1 MTDKEKYAVQIAL
14 VKEECK
20 DVDDD
25 EVAKEFE
32 RYENEFL
39 IPPSDAVRSVILKF
53 QKNSGNDTE
62 SFPGTTARVEK
73 KVDRFKELGSDD
85 KNVTLEVAVVTYV
98 PRVQMVRG
106 EEKQIAFGWIEDNP
120 WESTDKRERWDFKDW
135 GGHSENLTPNSI
147 VRLEGVSVNEWNE
160 KRSININRSSRVTIL
175 REGGPA
181 VPTLSDEPISI
192 EKASENEGY
201 VNLLARIIS
210 LKPDVITKRDGSG
223 TIDIFR
229 GTLADSSGKI
239 SFLSWVPVEHEI
251 GDLVKIE
258 GAMIRKFRE
267 TPEVNVNDRTK
278 IEKFHDSNFASIED
292 LSKATTSRISEL
304 RNGMK
309 DVIVTV
315 QVESWQSRTFTNS
328 DGEEKIVRSGDVMDP
343 SGRCRLTAWCEIE
356 PKPGDFLHLNG
367 ARVQFWQGSPDLV
380 VDNSEQIQN
389 LTEAPWDAINPENH
403 WVQITLSELVNGGSR
418 RGVKTNGTIVA
429 VKKDSG
435 IIERC
440 PECKRILRDGACQ
453 DNSLPCHG
461 PQHGVEDLRLKFVI
475 DDGVNN
481 ASLIVGKVPSEKFL
495 NMTQE
500 EVKEQISQRGE
511 EDFIAQIRNKILAR
525 KVVINGRSLVDNQGA
540 MILAENVE
548 LGSVNNEDAA
558 KLVID
563 QWGVLL

>member
-1 MTDKEKYAVQIAL
+1 M
-14 VKEECK
+14 
-20 DVDDD
+20 
-25 EVAKEFE
+25 
-32 RYENEFL
+32 
-39 IPPSDAVRSVILKF
+39 
-53 QKNSGNDTE
+53 E

-98 PRVQMVRG
+98 PRIQMVRG

-135 GGHSENLTPNSI
+135 GAHSENLRPNSI

-160 KRSININRSSRVTIL
+160 KRSININRGSRVTIL

-181 VPTLSDEPISI
+181 VPTLSDEPILI

-201 VNLLARIIS
+201 VNLLVRIIS

-239 SFLSWVPVEHEI
+239 SFLSWVPLEHEV

-292 LSKATTSRISEL
+292 LSKATTSQISDL

-328 DGEEKIVRSGDVMDP
+328 EGEEKIVRSGDVMDP

-389 LTEAPWDAINPENH
+389 LSEAPWDAINPENH
-403 WVQITLSELVNGGSR
+403 WVQITLSDLVNGGSR
-418 RGVKTNGTIVA
+418 RGIKTTGTIVA
-429 VKKDSG
+429 VKNDSG

-440 PECKRILRDGACQ
+440 PECKRILRDGSCQ
-453 DNSLPCHG
+453 DHG

-481 ASLIVGKVPSEKFL
+481 ASLILGKIPSEKFL
-495 NMTQE
+495 SMTQE
-500 EVKEQISQRGE
+500 EVKEQISQRGK
-511 EDFIAQIRNKILAR
+511 EDFIAHIRNKILAR
-525 KVVINGRSLVDNQGA
+525 KVVIDGRSLVDNQGA
-540 MILAENVE
+540 MILAENIG
-548 LGSVNNEDAA
+548 LDTSTNEDAA
-558 KLVID
+558 NLVIEE
-563 QWGVLL
+563 WGVLL

>member
-1 MTDKEKYAVQIAL
+1 MADKERYMAQIAL

-20 DVDDD
+20 DVDED

-39 IPPSDAVRSVILKF
+39 IPPNDAVRSVILKF
-53 QKNSGNDTE
+53 QKASGKEME
-62 SFPGTTARVEK
+62 SFPGSSPRVEK
-73 KVDRFKELGSDD
+73 KVERFKDLDSED
-85 KNVTLEVAVVTYV
+85 KNVTIEVAVVTYV

-135 GGHSENLTPNSI
+135 GSHSENLRPNSI

-160 KRSININRSSRVTIL
+160 KRSININRGSRVTIL
-175 REGGPA
+175 REGGSA
-181 VPTLSDEPISI
+181 VPALSDEPISI

-229 GTLADSSGKI
+229 GTFADSSGKI
-239 SFLSWVPVEHEI
+239 SFLSWVPVDHQI

-267 TPEVNVNDRTK
+267 TPEVNINDRTK
-278 IEKFHDSNFASIED
+278 IEKFHDSNFASTEE
-292 LSKATTSRISEL
+292 LSVATKSKISDL

-309 DVIVTV
+309 DVITTV

-380 VDNSEQIQN
+380 VDSLDQIQN
-389 LTEAPWDAINPENH
+389 LTDAPWDKINPEDH
-403 WVQITLSELVNGGSR
+403 WVEITLSDLVNGGSR
-418 RGVKTNGTIVA
+418 RGIKTTGTIVA
-429 VKKDSG
+429 IKNDSG

-440 PECKRILRDGACQ
+440 PECNRILRDSACQ
-453 DNSLPCHG
+453 DHG

-481 ASLIVGKVPSEKFL
+481 ASLIIGREPSESFL
-495 NMTQE
+495 GMTQS
-500 EVKEQISQRGE
+500 EVKEYISQRGK
-511 EDFIAQIRNKILAR
+511 EDFISDIRSKTLAQ
-525 KVVINGRSLVDNQGA
+525 KVTIKGRSLVDNQGA
-540 MILAENVE
+540 MLLAENIDYE
-548 LGSVNNEDAA
+548 SVKNEEAA
-558 KLVID
+558 NLVIE

>member
-1 MTDKEKYAVQIAL
+1 MADKERYMAQIAL

-20 DVDDD
+20 DVDED

-39 IPPSDAVRSVILKF
+39 IPPNDAVRSVILKF
-53 QKNSGNDTE
+53 QKASGKEME
-62 SFPGTTARVEK
+62 SFPGSSPRVEK
-73 KVDRFKELGSDD
+73 KVERFKDLDSED
-85 KNVTLEVAVVTYV
+85 KNVTIEVAVVTYV

-135 GGHSENLTPNSI
+135 GSHSENLRPNSI

-160 KRSININRSSRVTIL
+160 KRSININRGSRVTIL
-175 REGGPA
+175 REGGSA
-181 VPTLSDEPISI
+181 VPALSDEPISI

-229 GTLADSSGKI
+229 GTFADSSGKI
-239 SFLSWVPVEHEI
+239 SFLSWVPVDHQV

-267 TPEVNVNDRTK
+267 TPEVNINDRTK
-278 IEKFHDSNFASIED
+278 IEKFHDSNFASTEE
-292 LSKATTSRISEL
+292 LSVATKSKISDL

-309 DVIVTV
+309 DVITTV

-380 VDNSEQIQN
+380 VDSLDQIQN
-389 LTEAPWDAINPENH
+389 LTDAPWDTINPEDH
-403 WVQITLSELVNGGSR
+403 WVEITLSDLVNGGSR
-418 RGVKTNGTIVA
+418 RGIKTTGTIVA
-429 VKKDSG
+429 IKNDSG

-440 PECKRILRDGACQ
+440 PECNRILRDSACQ
-453 DNSLPCHG
+453 DHG

-481 ASLIVGKVPSEKFL
+481 ASLIIGREPSESFL
-495 NMTQE
+495 GMTQS
-500 EVKEQISQRGE
+500 EVKEHISQRGK
-511 EDFIAQIRNKILAR
+511 EDFISDIRSKTLAQ
-525 KVVINGRSLVDNQGA
+525 KVTIKGRSLVDNQGA
-540 MILAENVE
+540 MLLAENIDYE
-548 LGSVNNEDAA
+548 SVKNEEAA
-558 KLVID
+558 NLVIE

>member
-1 MTDKEKYAVQIAL
+1 MTDKERYAVQIAL

-20 DVDDD
+20 DVDED

-32 RYENEFL
+32 KYENEFL
-39 IPPSDAVRSVILKF
+39 IPPNDAVRSVILKF
-53 QKNSGNDTE
+53 QKVSGKDME

-98 PRVQMVRG
+98 PRIQMVRG

-135 GGHSENLTPNSI
+135 GAHSENLRPNSI

-160 KRSININRSSRVTIL
+160 KRSININRGSRVTIL
-175 REGGPA
+175 REGGQA
-181 VPTLSDEPISI
+181 VPTLSDEPILI

-201 VNLLARIIS
+201 VNLLVRIIS

-239 SFLSWVPVEHEI
+239 SFLSWVPLEHEV

-292 LSKATTSRISEL
+292 LSKATTSQISDL

-389 LTEAPWDAINPENH
+389 LSEAPWDAINPENH
-403 WVQITLSELVNGGSR
+403 WVQITLSDLVNGGSR
-418 RGVKTNGTIVA
+418 RGIKTTGTIVA
-429 VKKDSG
+429 VKNDSG

-440 PECKRILRDGACQ
+440 PECKRILRDGSCQ
-453 DNSLPCHG
+453 DHG

-481 ASLIVGKVPSEKFL
+481 ASLILGKIPSEEFL
-495 NMTQE
+495 SMTQE
-500 EVKEQISQRGE
+500 EVKEQISQRGK
-511 EDFIAQIRNKILAR
+511 EDFIAHIRNKILAR
-525 KVVINGRSLVDNQGA
+525 KVVIDGRSLVDNQGA
-540 MILAENVE
+540 MILAENIGLDTSTIE
-548 LGSVNNEDAA
+548 AA
-558 KLVID
+558 ANLVIEE
-563 QWGVLL
+563 WGVLL

>member
-1 MTDKEKYAVQIAL
+1 MADKERYMAQIAL

-20 DVDDD
+20 DVDED

-39 IPPSDAVRSVILKF
+39 IPPNDAVRSVILKF
-53 QKNSGNDTE
+53 QKASGKEME
-62 SFPGTTARVEK
+62 SFPGSSPRVEK
-73 KVDRFKELGSDD
+73 KVERFKDLDSED
-85 KNVTLEVAVVTYV
+85 KNVTIEVAVVTYV

-135 GGHSENLTPNSI
+135 GSHSENLRPNSI

-160 KRSININRSSRVTIL
+160 KRSININRGSRVTIL
-175 REGGPA
+175 REGGPV
-181 VPTLSDEPISI
+181 VPALSDEPISI
-192 EKASENEGY
+192 EKASKNEGY

-229 GTLADSSGKI
+229 GTFADSSGKI
-239 SFLSWVPVEHEI
+239 SFLSWVPVDHQV

-267 TPEVNVNDRTK
+267 TPEVNINDRTK
-278 IEKFHDSNFASIED
+278 IEKFHDSNFASTEE
-292 LSKATTSRISEL
+292 LSVATKSKISDL

-309 DVIVTV
+309 DVITTV

-380 VDNSEQIQN
+380 VDSLDQIQN
-389 LTEAPWDAINPENH
+389 LTDAPWDTINPEDH
-403 WVQITLSELVNGGSR
+403 WVEITLSDLVNGGSR
-418 RGVKTNGTIVA
+418 RGIKTTGTIVA
-429 VKKDSG
+429 IKNDSG

-440 PECKRILRDGACQ
+440 PECNRILRDSACQ
-453 DNSLPCHG
+453 DHG

-481 ASLIVGKVPSEKFL
+481 ASLIIGREPSESFL
-495 NMTQE
+495 GMTQS
-500 EVKEQISQRGE
+500 EVKEYISQRGK
-511 EDFIAQIRNKILAR
+511 EDFISDIRSKTLAQ
-525 KVVINGRSLVDNQGA
+525 KVTIKGRSLVDNQGA
-540 MILAENVE
+540 MLLAENIDYE
-548 LGSVNNEDAA
+548 SVKNEEAA
-558 KLVID
+558 NLVIE

>member
-1 MTDKEKYAVQIAL
+1 MADKERYMAQIAL

-20 DVDDD
+20 DVDED

-39 IPPSDAVRSVILKF
+39 IPPNDAVRSVILKF
-53 QKNSGNDTE
+53 QKASGKEME
-62 SFPGTTARVEK
+62 SFPGSSPRVEK
-73 KVDRFKELGSDD
+73 KVERFKDLDSED
-85 KNVTLEVAVVTYV
+85 KNITIEVAVVTYV

-135 GGHSENLTPNSI
+135 GSHSENLRPNSI

-160 KRSININRSSRVTIL
+160 KRSININRGSRVTIL
-175 REGGPA
+175 REGGPE
-181 VPTLSDEPISI
+181 VPSLSDEPISI

-229 GTLADSSGKI
+229 GTFADSSGKI
-239 SFLSWVPVEHEI
+239 SFLSWVPVDHQV

-267 TPEVNVNDRTK
+267 TPEVNINDRTK
-278 IEKFHDSNFASIED
+278 IEKFHDSNFASTEE
-292 LSKATTSRISEL
+292 LSVATKSKISDL

-309 DVIVTV
+309 DVITTV

-380 VDNSEQIQN
+380 VDSLDQIQN
-389 LTEAPWDAINPENH
+389 LTDAPWDTINPEDH
-403 WVQITLSELVNGGSR
+403 WVEITLSDLVNGGSR
-418 RGVKTNGTIVA
+418 RGIKTTGTIVA
-429 VKKDSG
+429 IKNDSG

-440 PECKRILRDGACQ
+440 PECNRILRDSACQ
-453 DNSLPCHG
+453 DHG

-481 ASLIVGKVPSEKFL
+481 ASLIIGREPSESFL
-495 NMTQE
+495 GMTQS
-500 EVKEQISQRGE
+500 EVKEYISQRGK
-511 EDFIAQIRNKILAR
+511 EDFISDIRSKTLAQ
-525 KVVINGRSLVDNQGA
+525 KVTIKGRSLVDNQGA
-540 MILAENVE
+540 MLLAENIDYE
-548 LGSVNNEDAA
+548 SVKN
-558 KLVID
+558 LSLIHI
-563 QWGVLL
+563 

>member
-1 MTDKEKYAVQIAL
+1 MADKERYMAQIAL

-20 DVDDD
+20 DVDED

-39 IPPSDAVRSVILKF
+39 IPPNDAVRSVILKF
-53 QKNSGNDTE
+53 QKASGKEME
-62 SFPGTTARVEK
+62 SFPGSSPRVEK
-73 KVDRFKELGSDD
+73 KVERFKDLDSED
-85 KNVTLEVAVVTYV
+85 KNVTIEVAVVTYV

-135 GGHSENLTPNSI
+135 GSHSENLRPNSI

-160 KRSININRSSRVTIL
+160 KRSININRGSRVTIL
-175 REGGPA
+175 REGGPV
-181 VPTLSDEPISI
+181 VPALSDEPISI

-229 GTLADSSGKI
+229 GTFADSSGKI
-239 SFLSWVPVEHEI
+239 SFLSWVPVDHQV

-267 TPEVNVNDRTK
+267 TPEVNINDRTK
-278 IEKFHDSNFASIED
+278 IEKFHDSNFASTEE
-292 LSKATTSRISEL
+292 LSVATKSKISDL

-309 DVIVTV
+309 DVITTV

-380 VDNSEQIQN
+380 VDSLDQIQN
-389 LTEAPWDAINPENH
+389 LTDAPWDTINPEDH
-403 WVQITLSELVNGGSR
+403 WVEITLSDLVNGGSR
-418 RGVKTNGTIVA
+418 RGIKTTGTIVA
-429 VKKDSG
+429 IKNDSG

-440 PECKRILRDGACQ
+440 PECNRILRDSACQ
-453 DNSLPCHG
+453 DHG

-481 ASLIVGKVPSEKFL
+481 ASLIIGREPSESFL
-495 NMTQE
+495 GMTQS
-500 EVKEQISQRGE
+500 EVKEYISQRGK
-511 EDFIAQIRNKILAR
+511 EDFISDIRSKTLAQ
-525 KVVINGRSLVDNQGA
+525 KVTIKGRSLVDNQGA
-540 MILAENVE
+540 MLLAENIDYE
-548 LGSVNNEDAA
+548 SVKNEEAA
-558 KLVID
+558 NLVIE

>member
-135 GGHSENLTPNSI
+135 GGHSENLSPNSI

-181 VPTLSDEPISI
+181 VPTLSDEPILI

-201 VNLLARIIS
+201 VNLIARIIS
-210 LKPDVITKRDGSG
+210 LKPDIITKRDGSG

-239 SFLSWVPVEHEI
+239 SFLSWVPIEHEV

-343 SGRCRLTAWCEIE
+343 SGRCRLTAWCDVE

-403 WVQITLSELVNGGSR
+403 WVEITLSDLVNGGSR

-495 NMTQE
+495 SMTQE
-500 EVKEQISQRGE
+500 EVKKQISNTGE
-511 EDFIAQIRNKILAR
+511 EDFIAHVRNKILAR

-548 LGSVNNEDAA
+548 LDSVNNEDAA
-558 KLVID
+558 NLVID
-563 QWGVLL
+563 QWGVML